1 MPEGLIAMPMS
12 ERKSH
17 FLDVKTSLLED
28 LSLGDEVVVTLRGKV
43 TELRAP
49 RTLEFGD
56 ETERIP
62 GSIEIKEDSIKVR
75 KDDTSAIDDLMDEED
90 D

>member
-1 MPEGLIAMPMS
+1 MPEGLIAMPAS
-12 ERKSH
+12 EKKH
-17 FLDVKTSLLED
+17 HYLDVKTSLLED

-43 TELRAP
+43 SELRAP

-62 GSIEIKEDSIKVR
+62 GSIEIVQDSIKVK
-75 KDDTSAIDDLMDEED
+75 KDDTGMLDDLMDED
-90 D
+90 DD